1 MLKVVPVKKSSASDQ
16 VFEQLKDNLI
26 QGTWKPGEKLASENE
41 LASLFGVS
49 RITIRQALSRLAALG
64 LVETRLGEGSF
75 VAEPKPGMYMQ
86 SIIPAV
92 FLGSSISDDFERE
105 LLEFRVVNEV
115 ATAKLAVDHATD
127 EDLEKLTYLRN
138 EMVRAAERND
148 IARYTGADFQFH
160 EAISAMTHNSIVMAV
175 HSILSDALQPQHPF
189 LTSVVGWRTACA
201 ATSGCWR
208 RSWPETQRRH
218 KPPCRS
224 IWAFCWRTS
233 GSAGRKRRKTG
244 ERRFFANPVIQANK

>member
-148 IARYTGADFQFH
+148 IARYTGA
-160 EAISAMTHNSIVMAV
+160 AMTHNSIVMAV
-175 HSILSDALQPQHPF
+175 HSILSDALRHSIHS
-189 LTSVVGWRTACA
+189 LTSVVGVENGLRSHKRLLEAFLARDAEEAQA
-201 ATSGCWR
+201 AMQEHLGVLL
-208 RSWPETQRRH
+208 EDQ
-218 KPPCRS
+218 
-224 IWAFCWRTS
+224 
-233 GSAGRKRRKTG
+233 RKRREEKEKNG
-244 ERRFFANPVIQANK
+244 

>member
-175 HSILSDALQPQHPF
+175 HSIHS
-189 LTSVVGWRTACA
+189 LTSVVGVENGLRSHKRLLEAFLARDAEEAQA
-201 ATSGCWR
+201 AMQEHLGVLL
-208 RSWPETQRRH
+208 EDQ
-218 KPPCRS
+218 
-224 IWAFCWRTS
+224 
-233 GSAGRKRRKTG
+233 RKRREKKEKNG
-244 ERRFFANPVIQANK
+244 

>member
-86 SIIPAV
+86 SDPH
-92 FLGSSISDDFERE
+92 
-105 LLEFRVVNEV
+105 
-115 ATAKLAVDHATD
+115 TPHP
-127 EDLEKLTYLRN
+127 
-138 EMVRAAERND
+138 
-148 IARYTGADFQFH
+148 
-160 EAISAMTHNSIVMAV
+160 
-175 HSILSDALQPQHPF
+175 LSGD
-189 LTSVVGWRTACA
+189 VG
-201 ATSGCWR
+201 
-208 RSWPETQRRH
+208 
-218 KPPCRS
+218 
-224 IWAFCWRTS
+224 
-233 GSAGRKRRKTG
+233 
-244 ERRFFANPVIQANK
+244 

>member
-1 MLKVVPVKKSSASDQ
+1 MST
-16 VFEQLKDNLI
+16 
-26 QGTWKPGEKLASENE
+26 G
-41 LASLFGVS
+41 
-49 RITIRQALSRLAALG
+49 
-64 LVETRLGEGSF
+64 
-75 VAEPKPGMYMQ
+75 AE
-86 SIIPAV
+86 IIPAV

-175 HSILSDALQPQHPF
+175 HSILSDALRHSIHS
-189 LTSVVGWRTACA
+189 LTSVVGVENGLRSHKRLLEAFLARDAEEAQA
-201 ATSGCWR
+201 AMQEHLGVLL
-208 RSWPETQRRH
+208 EDQ
-218 KPPCRS
+218 
-224 IWAFCWRTS
+224 
-233 GSAGRKRRKTG
+233 RKRREEKEKNG
-244 ERRFFANPVIQANK
+244 

>member
-138 EMVRAAERND
+138 EMVRAAECND

-175 HSILSDALQPQHPF
+175 HSILSDALRHSIHS
-189 LTSVVGWRTACA
+189 LTSVVGVENGLRSHKRLLEAFLARDAEEAQA
-201 ATSGCWR
+201 AMQEHLGVLL
-208 RSWPETQRRH
+208 EDQ
-218 KPPCRS
+218 
-224 IWAFCWRTS
+224 
-233 GSAGRKRRKTG
+233 RKRREKKEKNG
-244 ERRFFANPVIQANK
+244 